1 MAQFSF
7 NSNDLS
13 EKEKSRLFVND
24 LQRYNQL
31 HGKETVKIPQ
41 MGGKELDLYKLFK
54 EVVSRGG
61 SHYVLDNKLWKDV
74 VNALDVP
81 SSCTS
86 ASFLLKNHYSKCL
99 LSFEQY
105 YMKNQNKEGNANI
118 QFKVNQDIPQ
128 GIHIQPGVNL
138 EQKFLGKKII
148 RQESEVQNSVIFRT
162 IKPYMQIKEVKDK
175 AYNKKLRLMNA
186 IPDLKRVV
194 LAFESH
200 SSNEILWAINV
211 LLLFSSNINCNLIIE
226 NQPYLIESIGNYMY
240 YCMNNISDFFHLFS
254 STYIGSKKASNQQG
268 QLQQDSKVQF
278 NFVNEINI
286 NSTTSLPILSK
297 KDKQLNDKEK
307 FKADAE
313 VHNSIEEV
321 MEYELVEHLI
331 SLLQI
336 IRNLSL
342 IRPNEPTIIKNSKV
356 MNIIFVLFINS
367 HIIEISNNCLDII
380 NNLSKHILLK
390 ETKNGQFILNHVYS
404 LVKSPIKD
412 LSELALE
419 CLRKLTFP
427 AGNEEFFEKL
437 EDDFYPEMINLLIS
451 PKYDIR
457 ESVLEILY
465 CVSDQISSKVKLG
478 KSKYCIERLVGLLCT
493 NSNDNKIAKYSAC
506 ILSNLAVIPFNQKQI
521 MPYEEQLFLASCVDE
536 SLTKTL
542 MGIISN

>member
-7 NSNDLS
+7 NSNDLTD
-13 EKEKSRLFVND
+13 KEKLRLFIND
-24 LQRYNQL
+24 LQKYNQM
-31 HGKETVKIPQ
+31 HGKDTVKIPQ

-86 ASFLLKNHYSKCL
+86 ASFLLKNHYSKYL
-99 LSFEQY
+99 LSYEQY
-105 YMKNQNKEGNANI
+105 YMKNQNKEGNANSQ
-118 QFKVNQDIPQ
+118 QFKVTQDIPQ
-128 GIHIQPGVNL
+128 GVHVQPGNNL
-138 EQKFLGKKII
+138 EQKFLGKKIL
-148 RQESEVQNSVIFRT
+148 RQEDEVQNSVIFRI
-162 IKPYMQIKEVKDK
+162 IKPFMQVKEVKDK
-175 AYNKKLRLMNA
+175 AYNKKLRLINA

-200 SSNEILWAINV
+200 LSSEIIWAINI

-240 YCMNNISDFFHLFS
+240 YCMNNITEYFHLFGP
-254 STYIGSKKASNQQG
+254 TYLGNKKINQQNNKE
-268 QLQQDSKVQF
+268 SKAGF
-278 NFVNEINI
+278 NFVNEMNI

-297 KDKQLNDKEK
+297 KDKQLNEKDKLK
-307 FKADAE
+307 NDLE
-313 VHNSIEEV
+313 VHNYIEEV
-321 MEYELVEHLI
+321 FEYELAEHLI

-336 IRNLSL
+336 LRNLSL

-356 MNIIFVLFINS
+356 MNIIYVLFTNS
-367 HIIEISNNCLDII
+367 RSIEITSNCLDII

-390 ETKNGQFILNHVYS
+390 DAKNGQLILNHVYS
-404 LVKSPIKD
+404 YVKSPLKD

-427 AGNEEFFEKL
+427 AGNEEFYDNF
-437 EDDFYPEMINLLIS
+437 DNDFYNEMINLLIS

-457 ESVLEILY
+457 ECVLEILY
-465 CVSDQISSKVKLG
+465 CISDQMSSKVKLG

-493 NSNDNKIAKYSAC
+493 NSNDNRIAKYSAC
-506 ILSNLAVIPFNQKQI
+506 ILSNLAVIPYNQKLI